1 MARPRKV
8 KQATEAELKKRAVV
22 FDSLPVIVKCTGD
35 GCEKKETCHRF
46 SSTPAE
52 KNQPWFCEQV
62 SMPDKNKCK
71 FFMEIPE

>member
-8 KQATEAELKKRAVV
+8 KQATEAELKKRVIIS
-22 FDSLPVIVKCTGD
+22 DNSPVIVKCTGA
-35 GCEKKETCHRF
+35 CCAKKESCLRF
-46 SSTPAE
+46 TSTPSE

>member
-1 MARPRKV
+1 MKSPKKARSAAVIAVPKKV
-8 KQATEAELKKRAVV
+8 YHTA
-22 FDSLPVIVKCTGD
+22 PVIVKCTGD